1 LIATVNIG
9 DTINIRQ
16 NLRQIWSTTMKTND
30 LWITRQAATE
40 ALGVR
45 QQTLYAYVSR
55 GLIRTRPDT
64 NDPRRSSYS
73 KYDIQALVERKRGSR
88 RRTDIATGAIA
99 WGEPVLES
107 AISTV
112 RDGQLI
118 FRGREAAELANRA
131 TLEEAAGLLWQCD
144 VPDAATL
151 SREGFS
157 RGAPAKTASA
167 KARAFDYL
175 AAMANTQPPSYGR
188 SETLQQND
196 AWALLYGF
204 ADTLAGEATSGLI
217 HQRLASA
224 WGLDSRGA
232 EIVRRALVLI
242 ADHELNASTFAVRVA
257 ASTGASLAASA
268 LAGFCALSGPLH
280 GQASARALVLLDRI
294 VGAEDAKSYIRALV
308 ERGEPFLGFNHQ
320 LYPLGDIR
328 AISLLRA
335 LKASPRWMRALRLAE
350 KETGL
355 LANVDMALA
364 VMTRELNLIDEAPFV
379 LFAVGRMT
387 GWLAHAMEQR
397 QTGRLIRPRAR
408 YVGL

>member
-1 LIATVNIG
+1 
-9 DTINIRQ
+9 
-16 NLRQIWSTTMKTND
+16 MKTTD
-30 LWITRQAATE
+30 LWMNRQAATE
-40 ALGVR
+40 LLGVR

-55 GLIRTRPDT
+55 GLIRTRPDAS
-64 NDPRRSSYS
+64 DPRRSSYS

-107 AISTV
+107 ALSTV

-118 FRGREAAELANRA
+118 FRGREAVELAQRA
-131 TLEEAAGLLWQCD
+131 SLEEAAAVLWQCD
-144 VPDAATL
+144 VPDKATIAREMSSRAA
-151 SREGFS
+151 SS
-157 RGAPAKTASA
+157 KAASA
-167 KARAFDYL
+167 KTRAFDYL
-175 AAMANTQPPSYGR
+175 ASMANTQPPSYGR
-188 SETLQQND
+188 SETLQQTD

-204 ADTLAGEATSGLI
+204 ADTLAGEATSGQI

-224 WGLDSRGA
+224 WGLDARGA
-232 EIVRRALVLI
+232 DIIRRALVLI

-280 GQASARALVLLDRI
+280 GQASARALVMLDRI
-294 VGAEDAKSYIRALV
+294 VSAEDPKSYIRALV
-308 ERGEPFLGFNHQ
+308 ERGEPFLGFGHQ

-335 LKASPRWMRALRLAE
+335 LKAGPRWMRALRLAE
-350 KETGL
+350 KETGV

-364 VMTRELNLIDEAPFV
+364 VMTRELGLIDEAPFI

-397 QTGRLIRPRAR
+397 QTGSLIRPRAR
-408 YVGL
+408 YVGA

>member
-1 LIATVNIG
+1 LIAYVNIG
-9 DTINIRQ
+9 LVINIRQ
-16 NLRQIWSTTMKTND
+16 DRPGIRTSAMKTTD
-30 LWITRQAATE
+30 LWMTRQAATD

-55 GLIRTRPDT
+55 GLIRTRPDAT
-64 NDPRRSSYS
+64 DPRRSSYS

-118 FRGREAAELANRA
+118 FRGREAAELANRS
-131 TLEEAAGLLWQCD
+131 TLEEAAALLWQCD
-144 VPDAATL
+144 VPDASTTARDAT
-151 SREGFS
+151 R
-157 RGAPAKTASA
+157 APSSKAASA

-188 SETLQQND
+188 SETLQQGD

-217 HQRLASA
+217 HQRLAAA
-224 WGLDSRGA
+224 WGLDTRGA
-232 EIVRRALVLI
+232 DIVRRALVLI

-257 ASTGASLAASA
+257 ASTG
-268 LAGFCALSGPLH
+268 PLH

-294 VGAEDAKSYIRALV
+294 VSAEDAKSYIRALV

-328 AISLLRA
+328 AINLLRA

-364 VMTRELNLIDEAPFV
+364 VMTRELGLIDEAPFV

>member
-1 LIATVNIG
+1 
-9 DTINIRQ
+9 
-16 NLRQIWSTTMKTND
+16 MKTAD
-30 LWITRQAATE
+30 LWMNRQAATE
-40 ALGVR
+40 LLGVR

-55 GLIRTRPDT
+55 GLIRTRPDAA
-64 NDPRRSSYS
+64 DPRRSAYS

-118 FRGREAAELANRA
+118 FRGREAIELANRA
-131 TLEEAAGLLWQCD
+131 TLEEAAAFLWQCD
-144 VPDAATL
+144 VPDPATIARDA
-151 SREGFS
+151 SA
-157 RGAPAKTASA
+157 RGTPSKSPSA

-188 SETLQQND
+188 SETLQQSD
-196 AWALLYGF
+196 AWALLYGC
-204 ADTLAGEATSGLI
+204 ADTLAGESSSGLI
-217 HQRLASA
+217 HQRLAAA
-224 WGLDSRGA
+224 WGLDARGA
-232 EIVRRALVLI
+232 DIIRRALVLI

-280 GQASARALVLLDRI
+280 GQASARALVLLDNI
-294 VGAEDAKSYIRALV
+294 VGADDAKSYVRALV
-308 ERGEPFLGFNHQ
+308 ERGEPFLGFSHQ

-335 LKASPRWMRALRLAE
+335 LKAGPRWMRALRLAE

-364 VMTRELNLIDEAPFV
+364 VMTRELGLIDEAPFV
-379 LFAVGRMT
+379 LFAIGRMA

-408 YVGL
+408 YIGM

>member
-1 LIATVNIG
+1 
-9 DTINIRQ
+9 
-16 NLRQIWSTTMKTND
+16 MKTTD
-30 LWITRQAATE
+30 LWMSRQAATE
-40 ALGVR
+40 LLGVR

-55 GLIRTRPDT
+55 GLIRTRPDAT
-64 NDPRRSSYS
+64 DPRRSSYS

-131 TLEEAAGLLWQCD
+131 TLEEAAAVLWQCD
-144 VPDAATL
+144 VPDAATI
-151 SREGFS
+151 SRDS
-157 RGAPAKTASA
+157 AARAAPSKSASA

-175 AAMANTQPPSYGR
+175 AATANTQPPSYGR
-188 SETLQQND
+188 SETLQQTD

-224 WGLDSRGA
+224 WGLDARGA
-232 EIVRRALVLI
+232 DIVRRALVLI

-294 VGAEDAKSYIRALV
+294 VSAEDAKSYIRALV

-328 AISLLRA
+328 AINLLRA
-335 LKASPRWMRALRLAE
+335 LKAGPRWMRALRLAE
-350 KETGL
+350 KETGV

-379 LFAVGRMT
+379 LFAVGRMA

>member
-1 LIATVNIG
+1 
-9 DTINIRQ
+9 
-16 NLRQIWSTTMKTND
+16 MKTTE
-30 LWITRQAATE
+30 LWMTRQAATE
-40 ALGVR
+40 LLGIR

-64 NDPRRSSYS
+64 TDPRRSSYS

-118 FRGREAAELANRA
+118 YRGREAVELAGRA
-131 TLEEAAGLLWQCD
+131 SLEEATAFLWQCEL
-144 VPDAATL
+144 PDLIIVNGEQGPRAAIPKST
-151 SREGFS
+151 
-157 RGAPAKTASA
+157 SA
-167 KARAFDYL
+167 KLRGFEFL
-175 AAMANTQPPSYGR
+175 GAAASMQPPSFGR
-188 SETLQQND
+188 SDTLLQAD
-196 AWALLYGF
+196 AWAMLYGF
-204 ADTLAGEATSGLI
+204 ADALAGETGSGLI
-217 HQRLASA
+217 HKRLASA
-224 WGLDSRGA
+224 WGLDARGA
-232 EIVRRALVLI
+232 DLVRRALVLI

-294 VGAEDAKSYIRALV
+294 MSAADAKSYIRALV
-308 ERGEPFLGFNHQ
+308 ERGEPLLGFNHP

-335 LKASPRWMRALRLAE
+335 LKPGARIARALRLAE
-350 KETGL
+350 KETGAA
-355 LANVDMALA
+355 ANVDMALA
-364 VMTRELNLIDEAPFV
+364 ALTRELGLIDEAPFV
-379 LFAVGRMT
+379 LFAVGRMA
-387 GWLAHAMEQR
+387 GWLAHAMEQK

-408 YVGL
+408 YVGM

>member
-1 LIATVNIG
+1 MQSTSDRIE
-9 DTINIRQ
+9 Q
-16 NLRQIWSTTMKTND
+16 NLDRPKIWIAKMKTTD
-30 LWITRQAATE
+30 LWMNRQAATA

-55 GLIRTRPDT
+55 GLIRTRPDAA
-64 NDPRRSSYS
+64 DPRRSSYS

-131 TLEEAAGLLWQCD
+131 TLEEAAALLWQCD
-144 VPDAATL
+144 VRDAA
-151 SREGFS
+151 SIAREAAL
-157 RGAPAKTASA
+157 RVAPSKSASA
-167 KARAFDYL
+167 KTRAFDYL

-188 SETLQQND
+188 SETLQQTD

-217 HQRLASA
+217 HQRIASA
-224 WGLDSRGA
+224 WELDARGA
-232 EIVRRALVLI
+232 DIVRRALVLI

-280 GQASARALVLLDRI
+280 GQASARALMLLDRI
-294 VGAEDAKSYIRALV
+294 VGADDAKSYIRALV

-320 LYPLGDIR
+320 LYPLGDVR

-335 LKASPRWMRALRLAE
+335 LKAGPRWMRALRLAE

-355 LANVDMALA
+355 LANVDVALA
-364 VMTRELNLIDEAPFV
+364 VMTRELGLIDEAPFV
-379 LFAVGRMT
+379 LFAIGRMA

-397 QTGRLIRPRAR
+397 QTGRLIRPRAK
-408 YVGL
+408 YVGV

>member
-1 LIATVNIG
+1 
-9 DTINIRQ
+9 
-16 NLRQIWSTTMKTND
+16 MKTTD
-30 LWITRQAATE
+30 LWMSRQAATE
-40 ALGVR
+40 LLGVR

-55 GLIRTRPDT
+55 GLIRTRPDAT
-64 NDPRRSSYS
+64 DPRRSSYS

-131 TLEEAAGLLWQCD
+131 TLEEAAAVLWQCD
-144 VPDAATL
+144 VPDAATI
-151 SREGFS
+151 SRDS
-157 RGAPAKTASA
+157 AARAAPSKSTSA

-188 SETLQQND
+188 SETLQQTD

-224 WGLDSRGA
+224 WGLDARGA
-232 EIVRRALVLI
+232 DIVRRALVLI

-268 LAGFCALSGPLH
+268 LAGFCALVRPTARPGLGARAGAARPHRQRRGCKILYPRAGRARRAAARLQSSAL
-280 GQASARALVLLDRI
+280 SARRYPRDQPAARAEGRPALDACAAACREGDRCARQCRH
-294 VGAEDAKSYIRALV
+294 GARRDDARA
-308 ERGEPFLGFNHQ
+308 EP
-320 LYPLGDIR
+320 DRRSAVR
-328 AISLLRA
+328 AVCRSAAWPAGSRTPWSSA
-335 LKASPRWMRALRLAE
+335 
-350 KETGL
+350 
-355 LANVDMALA
+355 
-364 VMTRELNLIDEAPFV
+364 
-379 LFAVGRMT
+379 
-387 GWLAHAMEQR
+387 
-397 QTGRLIRPRAR
+397 RPA
-408 YVGL
+408 G

>member
-1 LIATVNIG
+1 
-9 DTINIRQ
+9 
-16 NLRQIWSTTMKTND
+16 MKAND

-55 GLIRTRPDT
+55 GLIRTKPDSS
-64 NDPRRSSYS
+64 DPRRSSYS

-131 TLEEAAGLLWQCD
+131 TLEEAAGVLWQCD
-144 VPDAATL
+144 VPDAATIARDASL
-151 SREGFS
+151 
-157 RGAPAKTASA
+157 RGASSKAASA

-204 ADTLAGEATSGLI
+204 ADTLAGEATTGLI

-224 WGLDSRGA
+224 WGLDARGA
-232 EIVRRALVLI
+232 DIVRRALVLI

-257 ASTGASLAASA
+257 ASTGASLAAST

-328 AISLLRA
+328 AINLLRA

-364 VMTRELNLIDEAPFV
+364 VMTRELGLIDEAPFV
-379 LFAVGRMT
+379 LFAIGRMT

>member
-1 LIATVNIG
+1 
-9 DTINIRQ
+9 
-16 NLRQIWSTTMKTND
+16 MKTTD
-30 LWITRQAATE
+30 LWMNRQAATE
-40 ALGVR
+40 LLGVR

-55 GLIRTRPDT
+55 GLIRTRPDAV
-64 NDPRRSSYS
+64 DPRRSAYS

-118 FRGREAAELANRA
+118 FRGREAVELANRA
-131 TLEEAAGLLWQCD
+131 TLEEAAAFLWQCD
-144 VPDAATL
+144 VPDPTTIARDAA
-151 SREGFS
+151 RV
-157 RGAPAKTASA
+157 AQPKAASA

-188 SETLQQND
+188 SETLQQSD

-204 ADTLAGEATSGLI
+204 ADTLAGETASGLI
-217 HQRLASA
+217 HQRLAAA
-224 WGLDSRGA
+224 WGLDARGA
-232 EIVRRALVLI
+232 DIIRRALVLI

-294 VGAEDAKSYIRALV
+294 VGADDAKSYIRALV

-335 LKASPRWMRALRLAE
+335 LKAGPRWMRALRLAE

-364 VMTRELNLIDEAPFV
+364 VMTRELGLIDEAPFV
-379 LFAVGRMT
+379 LFAIGRMA

-408 YVGL
+408 YIGV